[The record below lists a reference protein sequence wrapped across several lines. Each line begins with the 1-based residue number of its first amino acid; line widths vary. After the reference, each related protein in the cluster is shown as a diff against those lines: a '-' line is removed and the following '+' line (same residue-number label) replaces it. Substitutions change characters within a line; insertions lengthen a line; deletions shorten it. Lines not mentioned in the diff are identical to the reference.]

1 MRYAM
6 TIKRAKDL
14 EAEVYVLTPQHPT
27 GLLLVHTVEGIEVTD
42 DSKWIEI
49 TTEDGR
55 KHVVS
60 PDDRLLIL
68 FESTTYPGPVVWL
81 AIKFERSWFLS
92 VTGALCLRSCQ
103 ANIGHS

>member
-6 TIKRAKDL
+6 TIKKAREL

-27 GLLLVHTVEGIEVTD
+27 GLLLVHTIAEIAAID
-42 DSKWIEI
+42 DGKWIEI
-49 TTEDGR
+49 TTEDDR

-68 FESTTYPGPVVWL
+68 F
-81 AIKFERSWFLS
+81 
-92 VTGALCLRSCQ
+92 
-103 ANIGHS
+103 